1 MRNETAMVHR
11 LSAFIPLFLGI
22 VLAGCGDDG
31 DTASVSITGGHSVS
45 LGQTLALTA
54 DTSGGTDRGYT
65 WQVDRPAIATV
76 DANGVVTGLAAGEA
90 VITARGAS
98 TEATGRHA
106 VVVLQAVVQVSGT
119 TVLQVGATTALTA
132 ATVSGT
138 DDSYT
143 WTTTDPEVATVD
155 DQGEARGVADGEVM
169 LTATGA
175 ITGASGSLRL
185 VVTTSVPNYQDWLA
199 SGHADRTAEA
209 FRYWD
214 AEDPAEVPA
223 ECARC
228 HSPSGFRDYIGED
241 GSAAG
246 SVEAAAPVGGV
257 IGCDACHNAKADAL
271 TSVVF
276 PSGVEIEGLGPEA
289 RCMTCH
295 QGRAAADTVAA
306 DIAAAG
312 VADDEVSAELH
323 FINIHYYAAGATI
336 NAGRVRGGYQYEAEL
351 GAVYD
356 WRFRH
361 APGLDTCVGCHDP
374 HSLDVRVDTCA
385 GCHQGVAAVEDLKN
399 IRMLASE
406 ASDYDGDG
414 DLSEGIYFEVQGLR
428 ALLLGALRT
437 YAQDRSLGALC
448 YSPDVYPYFFVDGSP
463 GAPPGGDDDGQ
474 CSAEESAYGNRFV
487 NWTPRLLKAAYNLQ
501 VASKDPGGFAHN
513 AKYII
518 QIMYD
523 SVADLN
529 RGMSAPID
537 LTAMDRNDPG
547 HFDGASAA
555 ARNWDEDDE
564 VSASC
569 SKCHGGSE
577 GFRFFL
583 DFGVGRSVEEQD
595 NGLDCATCHEDLSS
609 SYATVAVDKVL
620 YPSGISVGF
629 PDSQSNMCATC
640 HSGRE
645 SKATI
650 DAAIASGARRFLNVH
665 YLPAAAVKQGVA
677 ARVGYEYAD
686 QTYAGNWNHAPGDA
700 CTFCHDPLESRH
712 SFDVRD
718 NFGKCTELCHTQAI
732 EPADIRGNPFFAG
745 ALHALDYDGDGSNTE
760 RLASEIADIE
770 AALLAEMQA
779 AAAAGGSSLCYDSG
793 AYPYFFKDTNGSGVC
808 DPAERNSGNRFSA
821 WTPALMK
828 AAHNFQIAQKE
839 HGAWVHNFDYTVQL
853 LIDSIADL
861 GGPGAVAG
869 FTRP

>member
-1 MRNETAMVHR
+1 MRREKTMVHR
-11 LSAFIPLFLGI
+11 LNAFAILFLAI
-22 VLAGCGDDG
+22 VWASACAGCGDDG
-31 DTASVSITGGHSVS
+31 GTASVSITGGHSVS
-45 LGQTLALTA
+45 VGQTLALAA
-54 DTSGGTDRGYT
+54 DTAGGADSDYA
-65 WQVDRPAIATV
+65 WQVDRPEIATV
-76 DANGVVTGLAAGEA
+76 DANGVVTGLAPGEA
-90 VITARGAS
+90 VVTARGGS
-98 TEATGRHA
+98 TEATGSHA
-106 VVVLQAVVQVSGT
+106 VVVLQAVVVVSGS
-119 TVLQVGATTALTA
+119 TVLEVGATAALA
-132 ATVSGT
+132 ATTVGGT

-143 WTTTDPEVATVD
+143 WTTTDPEIATVD
-155 DQGEARGVADGEVM
+155 GQGMVRGRADGEVM

-175 ITGASGSLRL
+175 NTGASGSLRL
-185 VVTTSVPNYQDWLA
+185 AVTTSVPNYQAWLA
-199 SGHADRTAEA
+199 SGHADHTAEA
-209 FRYWD
+209 FRHWD
-214 AEDPAEVPA
+214 EEEPAEVPA

-241 GSAAG
+241 GSDPG
-246 SVEAAAPVGGV
+246 SVEVAAPTGAV
-257 IGCDACHNAKADAL
+257 IGCDTCHNAKAEAL

-276 PSGVEIEGLGPEA
+276 PSGVEIDGLGPEA

-295 QGRAAADTVAA
+295 QGRAATDTVAA

-312 VADDEVSAELH
+312 VADDEISPMLH
-323 FINIHYYAAGATI
+323 FVNIHYYAAGATI
-336 NAGRVRGGYQYEAEL
+336 NAGRVRGGYQYATEL

-361 APGLDTCVGCHDP
+361 APGLETCTGCHDP
-374 HSLDVRVDTCA
+374 HSLEVRVETCA

-414 DLSEGIYFEVQGLR
+414 DLAEGIYFEVQGLR
-428 ALLLGALRT
+428 ALLLGAIRT
-437 YAQDRSLGALC
+437 YAQDRSLGAIC
-448 YSPDVYPYFFVDGSP
+448 YSPDVYPYFFIDNSP
-463 GAPPGGDDDGQ
+463 GDDNGQ
-474 CSAEESAYGNRFV
+474 CSAEESAYANRFV
-487 NWTPRLLKAAYNLQ
+487 SWTPRLLKAAYNFQ

-513 AKYII
+513 AKYLI
-518 QIMYD
+518 QLMYD

-547 HFDGASAA
+547 HFDGASEA

-564 VSASC
+564 VSANC

-609 SYATVAVDKVL
+609 SYETVAVAKVL
-620 YPSGISVGF
+620 YPSGISIGF
-629 PDSQSNMCATC
+629 PDTESNMCATC

-645 SKATI
+645 SKTTI
-650 DAAIASGARRFLNVH
+650 DAAIASGARRFLNIH

-677 ARVGYEYAD
+677 ARVGYEYTG
-686 QTYAGNWNHAPGDA
+686 QTYAGNWVHAPGDA
-700 CTFCHDPLESRH
+700 CTFCHDPLASRH

-718 NFGKCTELCHTQAI
+718 NFGKCTALCHTQAT

-745 ALHALDYDGDGSNTE
+745 ALHALDYDGDGSDTE
-760 RLASEIADIE
+760 RLTDEVADIE

-779 AAAAGGSSLCYDSG
+779 AAVAGGSSLCYDSS
-793 AYPYFFKDTNGSGVC
+793 AYPYFFKDTNGSGTC
-808 DPAERNSGNRFSA
+808 DPDERTNANRFSA

-839 HGAWVHNFDYTVQL
+839 HGAWAHNFDYTVQL
-853 LIDSIADL
+853 LIDSIVDL
-861 GGPGAVAG
+861 GGAEAAAG

>member
-1 MRNETAMVHR
+1 MVHR
-11 LSAFIPLFLGI
+11 LNASATLFLGI
-22 VLAGCGDDG
+22 VWASACAGCGDDG
-31 DTASVSITGGHSVS
+31 ATASVSITGGHSVS
-45 LGQTLALTA
+45 VGRTLALAA
-54 DTSGGTDRGYT
+54 DTAGGTDSDYT
-65 WQVDRPAIATV
+65 WQVDRPAIAIV
-76 DANGVVTGLAAGEA
+76 DANGVVTGLAPGEA
-90 VITARGAS
+90 VVTARGSS
-98 TEATGRHA
+98 TEASGSHA
-106 VVVLQAVVQVSGT
+106 VVVLQAVVVVSGS
-119 TVLQVGATTALTA
+119 TVLQVGATAALTA
-132 ATVSGT
+132 TTVSGT

-143 WTTTDPEVATVD
+143 WTTTDPEIATVD
-155 DQGEARGVADGEVM
+155 GQGMVRGVADGEVM

-175 ITGASGSLRL
+175 TTGASGSLRL
-185 VVTTSVPNYQDWLA
+185 VVTTSAPNYEAWLA
-199 SGHADRTAEA
+199 SGHADHTAEA
-209 FRYWD
+209 FRHWD
-214 AEDPAEVPA
+214 EEDPAEVPA

-241 GSAAG
+241 GSDPG
-246 SVEAAAPVGGV
+246 SVEAAAPAGAV
-257 IGCDACHNAKADAL
+257 IGCDACHNAKAEAL
-271 TSVVF
+271 SSVVF
-276 PSGVEIEGLGPEA
+276 PSGVEIDGLGPEA

-295 QGRAAADTVAA
+295 QGRAATDTVAA

-312 VADDEVSAELH
+312 VADDQVSPMLH
-323 FINIHYYAAGATI
+323 FVNIHYYAAGATI
-336 NAGRVRGGYQYEAEL
+336 NAGRVRGGYQYATEL

-361 APGLDTCVGCHDP
+361 APGLETCTGCHDP
-374 HSLDVRVDTCA
+374 HSLEVRVETCA
-385 GCHQGVAAVEDLKN
+385 GCHQGVAAVDDLKN

-406 ASDYDGDG
+406 GSDYDGDG
-414 DLSEGIYFEVQGLR
+414 DLSEGIYFEVLGLR
-428 ALLLGALRT
+428 ALLLDAIRT
-437 YAQDRSLGALC
+437 YAQDRSLGPIC
-448 YSPDVYPYFFVDGSP
+448 YSPDVYPYFFIDNSP
-463 GAPPGGDDDGQ
+463 GDDAGQ
-474 CSAEESAYGNRFV
+474 CSAEDSAYANRFA
-487 NWTPRLLKAAYNLQ
+487 NWTPRLLKAAYNFQ

-513 AKYII
+513 AKYLI
-518 QIMYD
+518 QLMYD
-523 SVADLN
+523 SMADLN

-537 LTAMDRNDPG
+537 LAAMDRNDPG
-547 HFDGASAA
+547 HFDGASEA

-583 DFGVGRSVEEQD
+583 EFGVGRSVEEQD

-609 SYATVAVDKVL
+609 SYETVAVDKVL

-629 PDSQSNMCATC
+629 PDTESNMCATC

-645 SKATI
+645 SKTTI
-650 DAAIASGARRFLNVH
+650 DAAIASGARRFLNIH

-677 ARVGYEYAD
+677 ARVGYEYTG
-686 QTYAGNWNHAPGDA
+686 QTYAGNWVHAPGDA

-718 NFGKCTELCHTQAI
+718 NFGKCTELCHTQAP

-760 RLASEIADIE
+760 RLADEITEIE

-779 AAAAGGSSLCYDSG
+779 AAVAGGSSLCYDSS
-793 AYPYFFKDTNGSGVC
+793 AYPYFFKDTNGSGAC
-808 DPAERNSGNRFSA
+808 DPAERTNANRFSA

-839 HGAWVHNFDYTVQL
+839 HGAWAHNFDYTVQL
-853 LIDSIADL
+853 LIDSITDL
-861 GGPGAVAG
+861 GGPEAAAG

>member
-1 MRNETAMVHR
+1 MAHR
-11 LSAFIPLFLGI
+11 PNASVAILLGI
-22 VLAGCGDDG
+22 FAASASTGCGDEG
-31 DTASVSITGGHSVS
+31 DVVSVSITGGHSLS
-45 LGQTLALTA
+45 IGRTLALAA
-54 DTSGGTDRGYT
+54 DTAGGTDSGYT

-76 DANGVVTGLAAGEA
+76 DASGVVTGLAPGE
-90 VITARGAS
+90 VVVTARGSS
-98 TEATGRHA
+98 TEATGSHVVVVLEA
-106 VVVLQAVVQVSGT
+106 VVVVSGS
-119 TVLQVGATTALTA
+119 TVLQVGDTTALGAT
-132 ATVSGT
+132 TVSGT

-143 WTTTDPEVATVD
+143 WTTADPEVATVD
-155 DQGEARGVADGEVM
+155 GQGLVRGMADGEVV

-175 ITGASGSLRL
+175 TSGASGSLRL
-185 VVTTSVPNYQDWLA
+185 VVTTSVPNYQAWLA
-199 SGHADRTAEA
+199 SGHADHTAEA
-209 FRYWD
+209 FRHWD

-241 GSAAG
+241 GSEPG
-246 SVEAAAPVGGV
+246 SVEAAAPIGAV
-257 IGCDACHNAKADAL
+257 IGCDACHNAKAEAL
-271 TSVVF
+271 ASVVF
-276 PSGVEIEGLGPEA
+276 PSGVEIDGLGPEA

-312 VADDEVSAELH
+312 VTDDEVSPMLQ
-323 FINIHYYAAGATI
+323 FVNIHYYAAGATI

-361 APGLDTCVGCHDP
+361 APGLETCIGCHDP
-374 HSLDVRVDTCA
+374 HSLEVRVETCA

-414 DLSEGIYFEVQGLR
+414 DLSEGIYHEVQGLR
-428 ALLLGALRT
+428 TLLLGAIRT
-437 YAQDRSLGALC
+437 YAGDRSLGEIC
-448 YSPDVYPYFFVDGSP
+448 YSPDVYPYFFVDLSP
-463 GAPPGGDDDGQ
+463 GDSPGDDDGQ

-487 NWTPRLLKAAYNLQ
+487 GWTPRLLKAAYNFQ

-518 QIMYD
+518 QLMYD
-523 SVADLN
+523 SVADLDA
-529 RGMSAPID
+529 GMSTPID

-547 HFDGASAA
+547 HFDGASQA
-555 ARNWDEDDE
+555 ARNWDQDE
-564 VSASC
+564 AVSASC

-609 SYATVAVDKVL
+609 SYETVAVNTVL

-629 PDSQSNMCATC
+629 SDSVSNMCATC

-645 SKATI
+645 AKATI
-650 DAAIASGARRFLNVH
+650 DAAIASGARRFINIH

-677 ARVGYEYAD
+677 ARVGYEYAG
-686 QTYAGNWNHAPGDA
+686 QTYAGNWDHAPGDA
-700 CTFCHDPLESRH
+700 CTFCHEPVQSRH

-718 NFGKCTELCHTQAI
+718 NFGKCTELCHTQALD
-732 EPADIRGNPFFAG
+732 PADIRGNPFFAG

-760 RLASEIADIE
+760 RLADEIADIE

-779 AAAAGGSSLCYDSG
+779 AAVTAGSSLCYDAG
-793 AYPYFFKDTNGSGVC
+793 AYPYFFKDSNGNGAC
-808 DPAERNSGNRFSA
+808 DPGELGNANRFSA

-839 HGAWVHNFDYTVQL
+839 HGAWAHNFDYTVQL
-853 LIDSIADL
+853 LLDSIADL
-861 GGPGAVAG
+861 GGPDAVDG

>member
-1 MRNETAMVHR
+1 MARRLTAFVPV
-11 LSAFIPLFLGI
+11 LLGI
-22 VLAGCGDDG
+22 VWLWSGCGDDG
-31 DTASVSITGGHSVS
+31 DTPSVSITGGHAVSV
-45 LGQTLALTA
+45 GQALALAAGT
-54 DTSGGTDRGYT
+54 TGGTDTGYA
-65 WQVDRPAIATV
+65 WEIDRPAVATV
-76 DANGVVTGLAAGEA
+76 DANGVVTGLAPGEA
-90 VITARGAS
+90 VVTARGSS
-98 TEATGRHA
+98 TGAAGSHA
-106 VVVLQAVVQVSGT
+106 VVVLQAVVVVSGG
-119 TVLQVGATTALTA
+119 TVLQVGASTALA
-132 ATVSGT
+132 ATTVSGA

-143 WTTTDPEVATVD
+143 WTTTDAAIATID
-155 DQGEARGVADGEVM
+155 AQGVVRGVADGEVA

-175 ITGASGSLRL
+175 TTGASGSLRL

-199 SGHADRTAEA
+199 SAHADRTAEA
-209 FRYWD
+209 FRHWD

-241 GSAAG
+241 GSEVG

-271 TSVVF
+271 ASVVF
-276 PSGVEIEGLGPEA
+276 PSGVEIDGLGPEA

-295 QGRAAADTVAA
+295 QGRAASDTVAA

-312 VADDEVSAELH
+312 VADDEVSPALH

-336 NAGRVRGGYQYEAEL
+336 NAGRVRGGYQYTAEL

-361 APGLDTCVGCHDP
+361 APGLETCVGCHDP
-374 HSLDVRVDTCA
+374 HSLQVRVETCA
-385 GCHQGVAAVEDLKN
+385 GCHQGVASVEDLQK

-414 DLSEGIYFEVQGLR
+414 DLTEGIYFEVQGLR
-428 ALLLGALRT
+428 ALLLDAIRAYT
-437 YAQDRSLGALC
+437 SDRALGATC
-448 YSPDVYPYFFVDGSP
+448 YAPDVYPYFFLDGD
-463 GAPPGGDDDGQ
+463 GDGQ
-474 CSAEESAYGNRFV
+474 CSAGESAYGNRFAA
-487 NWTPRLLKAAYNLQ
+487 WTPRLLKAAYNFQ

-518 QIMYD
+518 QLMYD
-523 SVADLN
+523 SIADLD
-529 RGMSAPID
+529 RGMSTPID
-537 LTAMDRNDPG
+537 LTAVDRNDPG
-547 HFDGASAA
+547 HFDGASRA
-555 ARNWDEDDE
+555 ARNWDENDE

-583 DFGVGRSVEEQD
+583 AFGVGRSVEEQD

-609 SYATVAVDKVL
+609 SYATVAVNGVL
-620 YPSGISVGF
+620 YPSGVSAAF
-629 PDSQSNMCATC
+629 PDSVSNMCATC

-645 SKATI
+645 ARATI
-650 DAAIASGARRFLNVH
+650 DAAIASGARRFLNIH
-665 YLPAAAVKQGVA
+665 YLPAAAIKQGVA
-677 ARVGYEYAD
+677 AAVGYEYAGRA
-686 QTYAGNWNHAPGDA
+686 YAGNWVHAPGDA
-700 CTFCHDPLESRH
+700 CTFCHDPVESRH

-718 NFGKCTELCHTQAI
+718 NFGKCTELCHTQALD
-732 EPADIRGNPFFAG
+732 PSDIRGNPFFAG
-745 ALHALDYDGDGSNTE
+745 ALHALDYDGDGSSTE
-760 RLASEIADIE
+760 RLADEIADIG

-779 AAAAGGSSLCYDSG
+779 AAVTAGGSLCYDG
-793 AYPYFFKDTNGSGVC
+793 GVYPYFFKDTNGSGAC
-808 DPAERNSGNRFSA
+808 EPAERTSANRFAA